1 MHGRFM
7 IARAFERAAPR
18 GPGLAAVLALA
29 LAGALATSISAAQE
43 SERASGERAAAARA
57 DERAG
62 RSAEADPLSTT
73 PVDEEVVVRG
83 QLSRGALRVQIEMAE
98 EAFFSRFNDI
108 NSDDEFDI
116 HCRRVVEL
124 GSRIPRRRC
133 EPNFWRTAQA
143 DYASDT
149 VIALQGGFSGIPE
162 AAIAYANHKN
172 LQLNDEVRE
181 LAARDPELR
190 EALARLAT
198 LRQAYAAQGT
208 D

>member
-1 MHGRFM
+1 M
-7 IARAFERAAPR
+7 IARAFERVALLGRPLLVAM
-18 GPGLAAVLALA
+18 AVVMATVLAPA
-29 LAGALATSISAAQE
+29 VAGAQE
-43 SERASGERAAAARA
+43 SEQAAANERTGEARAAADRA
-57 DERAG
+57 AD
-62 RSAEADPLSTT
+62 ADPLSTT

-98 EAFFSRFNDI
+98 EAFFGRFNDI

-143 DYASDT
+143 DYARET
-149 VIALQGGFSGIPE
+149 VIALQGGFAGIPE
-162 AAIAYANHKN
+162 AAIAYANHKQ

-181 LAARDPELR
+181 LAAQDPELR

-198 LRQAYAAQGT
+198 LQQAYAAQGT